1 MGIST
6 HETSERSLAAI
17 VGDATRELSTLF
29 RQEVELAK
37 SELRAEV
44 AKAGAG
50 AAMIGAA
57 GVLAAIAVLFFSAA
71 LGLGLWQLWLQPW
84 AAALVV
90 ALLYVVAAVALV
102 AGGKRALG
110 GFSPPA
116 RTIRTIKEDVAW
128 ARSRKS

>member
-6 HETSERSLAAI
+6 HETTDRSLAAI

-37 SELRAEV
+37 SELRSEV
-44 AKAGAG
+44 AKAGTG
-50 AAMIGAA
+50 AALIGAA
-57 GVLAAIAVLFFSAA
+57 GVLAAIAALAFSSA
-71 LGLGLWQLWLQPW
+71 LGLALWQLWLEPW

-90 ALLYVVAAVALV
+90 GLLYVVAAAVLALS
-102 AGGKRALG
+102 GKRALG
-110 GFSPPA
+110 GFAPPA